1 MSLPPLSEALLTQFV
16 FIAAVGIF
24 AAGVIFQRLRTQP
37 VPVDEPLLEGSGP
50 PPLPME
56 ALDPGLDEVGP
67 YAPPREASVY
77 PVEQELPSLSGP
89 LKVRT
94 HWYRWTD
101 LLGVAF
107 FVFLYFSMQLGAG
120 DKDAKPPEEKYTA
133 GVLLFSMGFQFF
145 CGAIAVGIMFTRANP
160 VRWLGLRWPSWPRCF
175 AIAPLSVIGIWV
187 FTGLLAATGWNAW
200 LEDQLHAA
208 PVQEA
213 VQLLTNSRNMAVVAL
228 MSFSA
233 AIVAP
238 LVEETIF
245 RGYLYPV
252 AKRFGG
258 PVAGML
264 FSSLVFAAAHG
275 SAVAL
280 LPLFVLAMLLCI
292 LYEVTGS
299 LWANVSVHFLF
310 NSATIAFQLLLGRHN

>member
-1 MSLPPLSEALLTQFV
+1 
-16 FIAAVGIF
+16 
-24 AAGVIFQRLRTQP
+24 
-37 VPVDEPLLEGSGP
+37 
-50 PPLPME
+50 
-56 ALDPGLDEVGP
+56 
-67 YAPPREASVY
+67 
-77 PVEQELPSLSGP
+77 
-89 LKVRT
+89 
-94 HWYRWTD
+94 
-101 LLGVAF
+101 
-107 FVFLYFSMQLGAG
+107 
-120 DKDAKPPEEKYTA
+120 
-133 GVLLFSMGFQFF
+133 
-145 CGAIAVGIMFTRANP
+145 
-160 VRWLGLRWPSWPRCF
+160 
-175 AIAPLSVIGIWV
+175 
-187 FTGLLAATGWNAW
+187 
-200 LEDQLHAA
+200 LHAA

-238 LVEETIF
+238 VVEETIF

-310 NSATIAFQLLLGRHN
+310 NSATIAFQLLLVRHN